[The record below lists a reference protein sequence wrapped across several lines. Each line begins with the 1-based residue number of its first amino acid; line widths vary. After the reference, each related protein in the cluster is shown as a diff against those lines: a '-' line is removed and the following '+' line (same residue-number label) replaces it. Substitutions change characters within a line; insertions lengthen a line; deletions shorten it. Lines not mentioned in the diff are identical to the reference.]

1 VNGYEAGDT
10 RKAVSIFSPGD
21 AWPGGGV
28 NPNSLPGSPFG
39 YSSKKWFIGKV
50 NTNIWDSPLNM
61 KVMRLAEVYLIL
73 AEAVGPTAEG
83 VEAIN
88 KVRRRAFGLPI
99 NTPSNR
105 DLTTAT
111 PNFTDAVLRER
122 LYELAFEMDR
132 WFDLKRTGKFI
143 ARMTEHAAFLRTLGI
158 QRGVPTAINLVL
170 PIPQAEIDANPAL
183 IQNPGY

>member
-1 VNGYEAGDT
+1 
-10 RKAVSIFSPGD
+10 
-21 AWPGGGV
+21 
-28 NPNSLPGSPFG
+28 
-39 YSSKKWFIGKV
+39 
-50 NTNIWDSPLNM
+50 
-61 KVMRLAEVYLIL
+61 
-73 AEAVGPTAEG
+73 VGPTAEG